1 MLPRRLSLQPPKNK
15 SGQKRLD
22 SLLFSLSHQPYC
34 HSSMTE
40 TELDPQQKNL
50 WLKGVSAYQLKNLDY
65 SINLIL
71 AVVKQ
76 VPDFLEGRKMLRRA
90 EIEKVRTTKKSMFGG
105 GLSLGG

>member
-1 MLPRRLSLQPPKNK
+1 
-15 SGQKRLD
+15 
-22 SLLFSLSHQPYC
+22 
-34 HSSMTE
+34 MTE

-90 EIEKVRTTKKSMFGG
+90 EIDKVSTPKKSFRITRAAQSISSTS
-105 GLSLGG
+105 SLVWAGKSFTDSRVVPILISHATRNIAARI